1 MLHFYEII
9 FINYGKVYFV
19 KKITNIR
26 EIFHNQMLSETRVV
40 GPLNDAPNKKR
51 GYTPLCATS
60 ERYSHTCPLVF

>member
-26 EIFHNQMLSETRVV
+26 EIFHNQILDEIRVV

-51 GYTPLCATS
+51 GCTLFLTLQVS
-60 ERYSHTCPLVF
+60 FT

>member
-26 EIFHNQMLSETRVV
+26 EIFHNQILGETRVV
-40 GPLNDAPNKKR
+40 GPLNDAPNKKK
-51 GYTPLCATS
+51 GVYPPSATS
-60 ERYSHTCPLVF
+60 ERYSHTYPLVF

>member
-26 EIFHNQMLSETRVV
+26 EIFHNQILGEIRVV

-51 GYTPLCATS
+51 GIAPFLTLQMSFT
-60 ERYSHTCPLVF
+60 